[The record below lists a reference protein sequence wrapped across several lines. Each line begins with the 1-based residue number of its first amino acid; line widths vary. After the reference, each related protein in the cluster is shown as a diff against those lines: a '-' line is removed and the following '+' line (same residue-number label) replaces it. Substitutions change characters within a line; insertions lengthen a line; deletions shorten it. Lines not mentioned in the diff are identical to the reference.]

1 VTESRQSVEL
11 PYDAEAT
18 RNDAVYLIPNSLMP
32 NSMRN
37 YAYWLIALIAMLAF
51 WSAVRAHFDHAL
63 APETNACRSHLYW
76 ESPLLK

>member
-1 VTESRQSVEL
+1 MTESRQSVEL
-11 PYDAEAT
+11 PYDAEANAQ
-18 RNDAVYLIPNSLMP
+18 RRSLFIMP

>member
-1 VTESRQSVEL
+1 
-11 PYDAEAT
+11 
-18 RNDAVYLIPNSLMP
+18 MP